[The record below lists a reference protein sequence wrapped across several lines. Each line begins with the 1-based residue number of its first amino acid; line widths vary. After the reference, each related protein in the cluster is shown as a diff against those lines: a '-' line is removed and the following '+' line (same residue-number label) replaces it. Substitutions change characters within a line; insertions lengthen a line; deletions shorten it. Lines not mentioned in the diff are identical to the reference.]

1 MLKRIATASIV
12 LTFVVS
18 GAAFAATLSTGTK
31 VTLHSTSHGKVL
43 ATSKGRTLYLYT
55 SDSKNHSN
63 CTGSC
68 ASVWPPLMTKGKPVA
83 GTGVSQAKLG
93 TIKRPDHGVQVTY
106 NGNALYLFASDSKPG
121 VASGQNVAHF
131 HVVVVKANA
140 ATTAPVAATTTTA
153 SGGYG

>member
-43 ATSKGRTLYLYT
+43 ATSNGRTLYLYT

-83 GTGVSQAKLG
+83 GTGVKKSLLG
-93 TIKRPDHGVQVTY
+93 TAKRGSKLQVSYNRHPLYTY
-106 NGNALYLFASDSKPG
+106 TGDSSAGQANGEG
-121 VASGQNVAHF
+121 SGGF
-131 HVVVVKANA
+131 YVVKA
-140 ATTAPVAATTTTA
+140 
-153 SGGYG
+153 SGKKG